1 MKLNSDKASLNI
13 VLYQPAIILNVGNIA
28 RTCYAFNANLH
39 LIKPYGFIFDKTKL
53 KRSSTNHFD
62 LINYYEYD
70 NWNEFA
76 NQIKEND
83 KIYLFTKKGNKSPNE
98 INLKSNYETK
108 TFFVFGNEQ
117 YGIDTRIMDCYKNN
131 WIRIPINKDLICL
144 NISNTVA
151 IASYEFSKQN
161 NYENLLKE
169 WK

>member
-70 NWNEFA
+70 N
-76 NQIKEND
+76 
-83 KIYLFTKKGNKSPNE
+83 
-98 INLKSNYETK
+98 
-108 TFFVFGNEQ
+108 
-117 YGIDTRIMDCYKNN
+117 
-131 WIRIPINKDLICL
+131 
-144 NISNTVA
+144 
-151 IASYEFSKQN
+151 
-161 NYENLLKE
+161 
-169 WK
+169 